1 MNTTATPQQP
11 PRAPAALKWAV
22 ALGTVIP
29 AAAAALLLFVAVG
42 LGNAWS
48 THSPND
54 PVPIALAAGVFV
66 LAIFAVPGVLL
77 LRGVRGVRPVYLA
90 LLAAPAVF
98 VGRAE
103 PSIGIAWTLFFAVLL
118 YAPSVTDF
126 LNAKKA
132 ARIKSHEEFADG
144 AELDSR
150 AENTETAETNPH
162 AEGVGVSRVSRAARA
177 LAVIDFS
184 VAAVMLVV
192 GAAWHFST
200 RADDA
205 GLAVFK
211 GLADW
216 FSLYLH
222 AALVFVLSALALL
235 ACARAADGAPSSGDA
250 PRRRL
255 VHVGYALLAFTLVRA
270 VVQPVG
276 LAVRLAGK
284 ESRGAD
290 LFHVA
295 YAGGFPERVFHL
307 FCIKLSGIL
316 PELSLVVAGF
326 CLMRLPRGMKGP
338 QTSVPGRDLAPA
350 GFFCFGCLFVFG
362 VIRVVANGGGMTTLV
377 PFMFFLAMLAL
388 PAALCATLAVLS
400 RRARGINPWRISRTA
415 ALFPVAVAAI
425 LILVCN
431 AFPAHGNLGWTVS
444 KLCLLAWPA
453 WLAIIASEPAS
464 RR

>member
-1 MNTTATPQQP
+1 MNTAATPQQP

-29 AAAAALLLFVAVG
+29 AATAAFLLLVIVG

-54 PVPIALAAGVFV
+54 PVPIAAAGGVIV

-90 LLAAPAVF
+90 LLTVPAIF
-98 VGRAE
+98 VGLAE
-103 PSIGIAWTLFFAVLL
+103 PSIGIAWILFFAVLL

-132 ARIKSHEEFADG
+132 SRIKSHEEFADG
-144 AELDSR
+144 AELDFR
-150 AENTETAETNPH
+150 AENAETADPNPD
-162 AEGVGVSRVSRAARA
+162 AEEAGAFRAPRAARA
-177 LAVIDFS
+177 LAITNVS

-222 AALVFVLSALALL
+222 AALVFILSALALL
-235 ACARAADGAPSSGDA
+235 ACARAADGAPYHGDA
-250 PRRRL
+250 PRRL
-255 VHVGYALLAFTLVRA
+255 VHIGYALLAFTLVRA
-270 VVQPVG
+270 VVQTVE

-326 CLMRLPRGMKGP
+326 CLMRLPRGLKGP
-338 QTSVPGRDLAPA
+338 QTSVQGRDLAPA

-362 VIRVVANGGGMTTLV
+362 VIRIVANGGGVATLV
-377 PFMFFLAMLAL
+377 PFLFFLAMLAL
-388 PAALCATLAVLS
+388 PAALCAALAALS
-400 RRARGINPWRISRTA
+400 RRAIGINPWRISRTA
-415 ALFPVAVAAI
+415 ALFPVAVAAV

-431 AFPAHGNLGWTVS
+431 AFPAHGNLGWAVS
-444 KLCLLAWPA
+444 ELCLLAWPA
-453 WLAIIASEPAS
+453 WLSIIVSEPAS

>member
-1 MNTTATPQQP
+1 MNTAATSQKP

-29 AAAAALLLFVAVG
+29 AATAAFFLFIIVG

-54 PVPIALAAGVFV
+54 PIPIALAAGVFV

-77 LRGVRGVRPVYLA
+77 LRGVRGVRPIYLA

-98 VGRAE
+98 VGRTE
-103 PSIGIAWTLFFAVLL
+103 PSIGIAWILFFAVLL

-132 ARIKSHEEFADG
+132 SRMKSHEESTDG

-150 AENTETAETNPH
+150 AENTETAEPNTH
-162 AEGVGVSRVSRAARA
+162 AEGAGASRASRAARA
-177 LAVIDFS
+177 LAVINVS
-184 VAAVMLVV
+184 VAAIMLVA
-192 GAAWHFST
+192 GAAWRFST

-205 GLAVFK
+205 GLAVLK
-211 GLADW
+211 GVADW
-216 FSLYLH
+216 FSLYLY
-222 AALVFVLSALALL
+222 AAPVFVLSALALL
-235 ACARAADGAPSSGDA
+235 ACARAADNAPSRGGA
-250 PRRRL
+250 PRRL
-255 VHVGYALLAFTLVRA
+255 VRAGYALLAFTLVRA
-270 VVQPVG
+270 VVQTVE
-276 LAVRLAGK
+276 LAVRMAGN
-284 ESRGAD
+284 ESRGAVM
-290 LFHVA
+290 L

-307 FCIKLSGIL
+307 FCIALSSIL
-316 PELSLVVAGF
+316 PEFSLVVAGF
-326 CLMRLPRGMKGP
+326 CLMRLPRGPQGP
-338 QTSVPGRDLAPA
+338 QTAAPGRDLAPA

-362 VIRVVANGGGMTTLV
+362 VIRIVANGGGVATLV
-377 PFMFFLAMLAL
+377 PFLFFLAMLAI
-388 PAALCATLAVLS
+388 PAALCAALAALS
-400 RRARGINPWRISRTA
+400 RRAHGINPWRLSRTA
-415 ALFPVAVAAI
+415 ALFPVIASAV

-431 AFPAHGNLGWTVS
+431 VFPAHGSLWWAIS
-444 KLCLLAWPA
+444 ELCLLVWPA

>member
-1 MNTTATPQQP
+1 MNTAATPQQP
-11 PRAPAALKWAV
+11 PRAPAGLKWAV

-29 AAAAALLLFVAVG
+29 AATAAFLLLVIVG

-54 PVPIALAAGVFV
+54 PVPIAAAGGVIV

-90 LLAAPAVF
+90 LLTVPAIF
-98 VGRAE
+98 VGLAE

-162 AEGVGVSRVSRAARA
+162 AEGAGVSRVPRAARA
-177 LAVIDFS
+177 LAIINVS
-184 VAAVMLVV
+184 VAAVMLTL
-192 GAAWHFST
+192 GAAWRFCT
-200 RADDA
+200 QADDA

-211 GLADW
+211 GVADW
-216 FSLYLH
+216 FSLYLQ
-222 AALVFVLSALALL
+222 AALVFILSALALL
-235 ACARAADGAPSSGDA
+235 ACARAADGAPYHGDA

-270 VVQPVG
+270 AVQTVE

-326 CLMRLPRGMKGP
+326 CLMRLPRGLKGP
-338 QTSVPGRDLAPA
+338 QIAVPGRDLAPA

-362 VIRVVANGGGMTTLV
+362 VIRIVASGGGVATLV
-377 PFMFFLAMLAL
+377 PFLFFLAMLAL

-400 RRARGINPWRISRTA
+400 RRASGINPWRISRTA
-415 ALFPVAVAAI
+415 ALFPVAVAAV

-431 AFPAHGNLGWTVS
+431 AFPAHGNLWWAIS
-444 KLCLLAWPA
+444 NLCLLVWPA

>member
-1 MNTTATPQQP
+1 MNTAATSQKP

-29 AAAAALLLFVAVG
+29 AATAAFFLFIIVG

-54 PVPIALAAGVFV
+54 PIPIALAAGVFV

-90 LLAAPAVF
+90 LLTVPAIF

-144 AELDSR
+144 AELDFR
-150 AENTETAETNPH
+150 AENAETADPNPD
-162 AEGVGVSRVSRAARA
+162 AEEAGAFRAPRAARA
-177 LAVIDFS
+177 LAITNVS

-222 AALVFVLSALALL
+222 AALVFILSALALL
-235 ACARAADGAPSSGDA
+235 ACARAADGAPYHGDA
-250 PRRRL
+250 PRRL

-270 VVQPVG
+270 VVQTVE

-326 CLMRLPRGMKGP
+326 CLMRLPRGLKGP
-338 QTSVPGRDLAPA
+338 QTSVQGRDLAPA

-362 VIRVVANGGGMTTLV
+362 VIRIVANGGGVATLV
-377 PFMFFLAMLAL
+377 PFLFFLAMLAL

-415 ALFPVAVAAI
+415 ALFPVAVAAV

-431 AFPAHGNLGWTVS
+431 AFPAHGNLGWAVS
-444 KLCLLAWPA
+444 ELCLLAWPA
-453 WLAIIASEPAS
+453 WLSIIVSEPAS